1 MPSYAVRSYENMFKA
16 LADYDSPVNPS
27 GNRPVIGTSPPKST
41 GTGDQWVMTGNV
53 RVGSS
58 NPKSG
63 SSWSTIPIWSKT
75 TASANTQASKQ
86 DQGPPAPAA
95 STQTPSE
102 TEARTA
108 LETRKDAYNR
118 AQQFQADT
126 AAIPRTP
133 APSDPLAKDFYS
145 SMNAYGRAYVD
156 DYLKG
161 QETEKRRVE
170 LGVDENAYFA
180 NQSLRNINPAT
191 MNISKADTQD
201 DTLDFLKQL
210 RSLIS

>member
-1 MPSYAVRSYENMFKA
+1 MPSYASIPDIFNRQYVTAKSG
-16 LADYDSPVNPS
+16 DS
-27 GNRPVIGTSPPKST
+27 NRPVTGLNPPSST
-41 GTGDQWVMTGNV
+41 KDGEQWVMTGTHQYQTN
-53 RVGSS
+53 

-63 SSWSTIPIWSKT
+63 NTLHTVPVWSKVQTSSQPAT
-75 TASANTQASKQ
+75 TSQPVAK
-86 DQGPPAPAA
+86 APAA
-95 STQTPSE
+95 PVSVPAAPDA
-102 TEARTA
+102 ARA
-108 LETRKDAYNR
+108 QVETRREALQR
-118 AQQFQADT
+118 AEQFKAET

-133 APSDPLAKDFYS
+133 APSDPLANDFYS